1 MTRELLRRMVRR
13 DQRGVV
19 MLLAVP
25 GILLAVV
32 SLALSVDI
40 GRQVLEKRSN
50 QKIADLAALDAT
62 RNLPG
67 AQAAAEASAVRNG
80 FDAGKAGHSIS
91 TERGSVDAQRVFT
104 VDPAGAA
111 VRVTITSVVDY
122 IFAAGTKSVT
132 ARAVAEMK
140 VPPPPPGPFAGF
152 TLGSSLASVDTS
164 KAPLLNAVLG
174 RWMKGAAAAGGAAD
188 VVGWQGLASSHVT
201 VSALRDR
208 LELLDAGIQFGTV
221 DQLLDAELSLAKL
234 AQATADALNTAGDAN
249 AGLYAGPAGIVA
261 QSTST
266 ARFTLRDLITVES
279 GAGDAFLASRLNAF
293 QLLTGSAMAANGENV
308 INVPDIG
315 ITVPGLGTT
324 SLSLKVIEGQRT
336 YVGPVGRSGSTSQVE
351 LTLTP
356 VLDRPITVTG
366 LVAPRLRGSFPFA
379 LTAAGATGTLSGI
392 TCPGPGEGIR
402 VAVDLKPFSA
412 STSASLIVT
421 DALLVPLFNV
431 ATSGGLA
438 ATDPS
443 AENLDFAYPA
453 EFSPSATG
461 RRVGASPLGLASAS
475 SFTAAATAL
484 GLTPVPVDLAAVVA
498 SDLKLV
504 VGLLDASVMAALHR
518 TLGVSIGAADVAA
531 LKDHYD
537 RGCAASAL
545 PPPTSSPL
553 LVG

>member
-1 MTRELLRRMVRR
+1 MKRELLRRVVRR

-19 MLLAVP
+19 MVLAVP
-25 GILLAVV
+25 GIMLAVA

-50 QKIADLAALDAT
+50 QKIADMAALDAT
-62 RNLPG
+62 RDLPG

-80 FDAGKAGHSIS
+80 FDAGAAGHSIV

-104 VDPAGAA
+104 LDPAGDA
-111 VRVTITSVVDY
+111 VRVTVTSVVDY

-132 ARAVAEMK
+132 ARAVAEIK
-140 VPPPPPGPFAGF
+140 VPPPPPGPIAGF
-152 TLGSSLASVDTS
+152 TLGSNLASIDTS

-174 RWMKGAAAAGGAAD
+174 RWMKGAAAAGGNAD
-188 VVGWQGLASSHVT
+188 VVGWQGLVSSHVT
-201 VSALRDR
+201 VSALRDH
-208 LELLDAGIQFGTV
+208 LEAIEAGIQLGTV
-221 DQLLDAELSLAKL
+221 DQLLDAEVSLAEL
-234 AQATADALNTAGDAN
+234 AGATAAALNAAGDAN

-266 ARFTLRDLITVES
+266 ARFTLRDLITVEV
-279 GAGDAFLASRLNAF
+279 GAGQAFLASRLNAF
-293 QLLTGSAMAANGENV
+293 QLLTGSAMAANGESMV
-308 INVPDIG
+308 SVPDIG

-336 YVGPVGRSGSTSQVE
+336 YVGPAGAGVTTSQVE

-366 LVAPRLRGSFPFA
+366 LVGPRLRGSFPFA
-379 LTAAGATGTLSGI
+379 LTAAGATGTLSTI

-412 STSASLIVT
+412 STSASLVVS
-421 DALLVPLFNV
+421 DPLLGPLFNV

-443 AENLDFAYPA
+443 SENVDFAYPA
-453 EFSPSATG
+453 DFSPSATG
-461 RRVGASPLGLASAS
+461 RRVGASPLGLASTS
-475 SFTAAATAL
+475 SFTAVATAL
-484 GLTPVPVDLAAVVA
+484 GLTPVPADLQAAVA

-504 VGLLDASVMAALHR
+504 VGLLDANVMAALHR
-518 TLGVSIGAADVAA
+518 TLGVSVGAADVAA
-531 LKDHYD
+531 LKDTYEQ
-537 RGCAASAL
+537 GCSTSVA
-545 PPPTSSPL
+545 PPSTSSPL